1 MKKSLLILSLFIF
14 LAEVKSSQAQVIN
27 VPNKS
32 KNHFFKKYPDAKNA
46 DWNNNVANYEVKF
59 QISDTTARAYYNI
72 NGNWNFTE
80 YYMEESQ
87 IPETVKDS
95 FKKSRFAD
103 LTKEAFAYVENRKGK
118 KAYRIDLRT
127 GVEKRAIFFDKNG
140 KEVKSSWRL

>member
-1 MKKSLLILSLFIF
+1 MKKILLVLSILIF
-14 LAEVKSSQAQVIN
+14 LADIKSSQAQVIN
-27 VPNKS
+27 VPKKS

-46 DWNNNVANYEVKF
+46 DWNNNVANYAVKF
-59 QISDTTARAYYNI
+59 QLSDTTARAYYHI

-80 YYMEESQ
+80 YYLEESK

-103 LTKEAFAYVENRKGK
+103 LTIDSYAWVENRKGK

-127 GVEKRAIFFDKNG
+127 GVEKRAIFFDKDG

>member
-1 MKKSLLILSLFIF
+1 MKKTLLILSLFIF
-14 LAEVKSSQAQVIN
+14 LAEIKSSQAQVIN
-27 VPNKS
+27 VPKKS
-32 KNHFFKKYPDAKNA
+32 KEHFFKKYPDAKNA

-103 LTKEAFAYVENRKGK
+103 LTKEAFAYVENSKGK

-127 GVEKRAIFFDKNG
+127 GVEKRAIFFDKDG
-140 KEVKSSWRL
+140 KEVKSSWKL

>member
-1 MKKSLLILSLFIF
+1 MKKTLLMLSFFILFTGIN
-14 LAEVKSSQAQVIN
+14 SSQAQVIN

-32 KNHFFKKYPDAKNA
+32 KEHFFKKYPDAKNA
-46 DWNNNVANYEVKF
+46 DWNNNVANYAVKF
-59 QISDTTARAYYNI
+59 QLSDTTSRAYYHI

-80 YYMEESQ
+80 YYLEESK

-103 LTKEAFAYVENRKGK
+103 LKTESFAWVENRKGK

-127 GVEKRAIFFDKNG
+127 GVEKRAIYFDKDG
-140 KEVKSSWRL
+140 KEVKSSWKL